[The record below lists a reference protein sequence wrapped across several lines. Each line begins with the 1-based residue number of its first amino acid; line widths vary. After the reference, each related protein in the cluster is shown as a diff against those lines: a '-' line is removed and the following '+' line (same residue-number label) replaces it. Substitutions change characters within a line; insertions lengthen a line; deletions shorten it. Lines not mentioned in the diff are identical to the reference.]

1 MTQQILARKFRPS
14 TFEELV
20 GQDILV
26 KSLSNSLKNQK
37 THQAYL
43 LSGTRGV
50 GKTTTARILAKAL
63 SCEKGIS
70 PSPCNSCNNCMAIN
84 NGTFIDLFEIDAA
97 SHTKID
103 ETKEII
109 SKAAYPPNQSKFR
122 IFIIDEVHMLS
133 KHSFNALLKTLEEP
147 PAYIVFILATTN
159 PEKLPDTII
168 SRCLHFN
175 LAPISTKVISARLAA
190 VFTQDNIKY
199 EDQALELI
207 AEAAKGSLR
216 DALSLSEPIIAYG
229 DNNITHETTAMILGT
244 LPQENIDKL
253 IVAIAEK
260 NTKLTIDIISSIES
274 ATNDIAMAI
283 DQLLNTL
290 HNISIALMVAERKS
304 RLNPQ
309 LQSLITK
316 LNESQVQ
323 LWYQI
328 AVKGK
333 QELAYLPS
341 GVQCLEMICL
351 RQIAFTIDNSNL
363 NKYFA
368 ISSTFSE
375 EAPATSKTTAR
386 TTITSAPKTQSQLSP
401 ATPAINN
408 SKHTAAVPPR
418 VANTPTATTT
428 KTIKALNDI
437 TVASWPSL
445 IKEIAISG
453 MTKAIADNIEF
464 CQITGNSTIE
474 VKIMQNKMPL
484 FRDTHKKRIEEAITK
499 YFDCKVTLNA
509 TVGTTTTTPVQI
521 KQEANI
527 AKKQAIHNDMQQDKN
542 VTNIMSTF
550 KANIEEVDH
559 KEET

>member
-14 TFEELV
+14 TFEDLV

-26 KSLSNSLKNQK
+26 QSLSNSLKNK
-37 THQAYL
+37 KIHQAYL

-70 PSPCNSCNNCMAIN
+70 PLPCNSCNNCRAIN

-147 PAYIVFILATTN
+147 PPYIIFILATTN

-175 LAPISTKVISARLAA
+175 LAPISTKVIIARLAA
-190 VFTQDNIKY
+190 VFTKDNIKY
-199 EDQALELI
+199 EQQALELI
-207 AEAAKGSLR
+207 ANAAKGSLR

-229 DNNITHETTAMILGT
+229 DNNISYETTAMILGA

-253 IVAIAEK
+253 IVAIAEQ
-260 NTKLTIDIISSIES
+260 NTKLAMDIIANITST
-274 ATNDIAMAI
+274 TNDVAMII
-283 DQLLNTL
+283 DQILNTL
-290 HNISIALMVAERKS
+290 HNISIALMVSERKS
-304 RLNPQ
+304 L
-309 LQSLITK
+309 LSTEIQSLLQK

-328 AVKGK
+328 AIKGK
-333 QELAYLPS
+333 QELMHTPS

-351 RQIAFTIDNSNL
+351 RQIAFKIESTNI
-363 NKYFA
+363 NKYFE
-368 ISSTFSE
+368 INSTFSKE
-375 EAPATSKTTAR
+375 TTVSNKPVTHNKPTVSKLITPITKNNDNNIIATKKTTT
-386 TTITSAPKTQSQLSP
+386 TTIKTLQS
-401 ATPAINN
+401 
-408 SKHTAAVPPR
+408 
-418 VANTPTATTT
+418 
-428 KTIKALNDI
+428 IKDI
-437 TVASWPSL
+437 TARSWPTL
-445 IKEIAISG
+445 IKETSLSG

-464 CQITGNSTIE
+464 CQIKEDNIIAI
-474 VKIMQNKMPL
+474 KIMQNKMPL
-484 FRDTHKKRIEEAITK
+484 FSDTHKKRIEDAITK
-499 YFDCKVTLNA
+499 YFDFKVSLVAIVGA
-509 TVGTTTTTPVQI
+509 TTATPAQI
-521 KQEANI
+521 KQQDI
-527 AKKQAIHNDMQQDKN
+527 TTKKQAIHNDMQQDKN
-542 VTNIMSTF
+542 VTTIMSTF
-550 KANIEEVDH
+550 KTDIEEVQH
-559 KEET
+559 AEET